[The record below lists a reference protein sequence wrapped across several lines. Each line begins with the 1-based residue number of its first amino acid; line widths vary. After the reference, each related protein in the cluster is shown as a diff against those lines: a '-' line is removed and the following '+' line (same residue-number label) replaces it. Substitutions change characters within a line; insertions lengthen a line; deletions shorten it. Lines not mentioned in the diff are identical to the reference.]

1 MSYNRSEK
9 KAHAEYKKFKR
20 VQDRAFMSDF
30 DLAIKNYKKVPIV
43 NNASEF
49 EECYVL
55 YLDVLGF
62 GAEVQEADESRMNN
76 LLDFLKGL
84 HDGSKKISEN
94 SKSTTISVLS
104 DSIIVSLPCKDVQF
118 GAVVVNA
125 IFFQNALLYAQRFL
139 TRGYI
144 SKGMFFHKDGVIF
157 GKPLVTAVTEEKK
170 IGNYPYIFIDP
181 VIAQNETDVRHRLLK
196 SCGPVSPE
204 WYVDFLDN
212 SGPFLENL
220 PRLSKDYEDKSM
232 TRDEYKAYCLELAK
246 ENKSKHRSCEKSKEN
261 KSKHRSCEKSKN
273 VFEKWSEFERYV
285 YETFQA

>member
-1 MSYNRSEK
+1 MW
-9 KAHAEYKKFKR
+9 
-20 VQDRAFMSDF
+20 VQ
-30 DLAIKNYKKVPIV
+30 NYKKVPIV

-84 HDGSKKISEN
+84 HGGSKKISKN
-94 SKSTTISVLS
+94 RKSTTISVLS
-104 DSIIVSLPCKDVQF
+104 DSIIVSLPCKDGKF
-118 GAVVVNA
+118 GVVVVNA
-125 IFFQNALLYAQRFL
+125 IFFQNALLYAQGFL

-181 VIAQNETDVRHRLLK
+181 VIAQNETDVRDRLLK
-196 SCGPVSPE
+196 SCGSVSPE
-204 WYVDFLDN
+204 WYVDFLNN
-212 SGPFLENL
+212 SEPFLN
-220 PRLSKDYEDKSM
+220 DKRM

-246 ENKSKHRSCEKSKEN
+246 ENKSKHRSCEKSK
-261 KSKHRSCEKSKN
+261 N
-273 VFEKWSEFERYV
+273 VFEKWSKFESYV
-285 YETFQA
+285 NETFQA